1 MDEMKKEDA
10 RRTFAP
16 DGDTIGRRMRAVPED
31 ALPRCHGMK
40 SGLDDLPG
48 SGSQRR

>member
-1 MDEMKKEDA
+1 MKKEDA

-16 DGDTIGRRMRAVPED
+16 GGDAISRRMRAVPED
-31 ALPRCHGMK
+31 ALPHCHGMK
-40 SGLDDLPG
+40 NGLDDLPG